1 MTGIF
6 LTMYIT
12 GSWELTEIRHLKMEL
27 NREMHLSWEY
37 YEYSLLSLDRSDILR
52 IRDLAYLN

>member
-1 MTGIF
+1 
-6 LTMYIT
+6 MYIT